1 MNVSILDKLR
11 LVSRKARPANTIIH
25 IDNVK
30 VGGKRVIVIA
40 GPCAVESREQLIE
53 TAHFLKRVG
62 VSMLRGGA
70 FKPRTSPYS
79 FQGLGEQGLA
89 LLAEVRDQTGLPIV
103 TEVMSPTDVR
113 LAATYADVLQIGARN
128 MQNFPLLREVG
139 RVRKPI
145 LLKRGLAA
153 RVEEWLAAAEYVL
166 CQGNSQVI
174 LCERGIR
181 TFETMTR
188 FTLDLSSV
196 SLVKALSH
204 LPVIV
209 DPSHA
214 TGRRDLVRPMARAAI
229 AAGADGVM
237 VEVHP
242 TPAQALSDGSQ
253 SLTFDQFETLMREL
267 GQVAQAVGRRL

>member
-1 MNVSILDKLR
+1 
-11 LVSRKARPANTIIH
+11 
-25 IDNVK
+25 
-30 VGGKRVIVIA
+30 
-40 GPCAVESREQLIE
+40 
-53 TAHFLKRVG
+53 
-62 VSMLRGGA
+62 MLRGGA

-79 FQGLGEQGLA
+79 FQGLGERGLA

-113 LAATYADVLQIGARN
+113 LVATYADVLQIGTRN

-153 RVEEWLAAAEYVL
+153 RIEEWLAAAEYVL

-188 FTLDLSSV
+188 FTLDLGSV